1 MKYLVTGGAGF
12 IGSNLVDY
20 LCQLGHEVIVIDDLS
35 SGKKE
40 YINPKA
46 KFYKKDISSMRRESD
61 YSLFEGV
68 SVVFHLAAKA
78 EVDPSIKN
86 PLPFHDVNINGTLN
100 VLMACREKK
109 VKRIVYSASSSCYGN
124 PTQIPTTEQA
134 EINPMSPYALQKL
147 TGEEYCKLFS
157 KLYDLESVCLRYFNV
172 YGPRQRDEGA
182 YSLVTGIFMRQHD
195 NGESLTVTGDGE
207 QKRDFVSVQDVVEAN
222 VLASQSDKV
231 GKGESINIG
240 NGEAITI
247 NELAKSISDD
257 IVYVEKR
264 YEPDITLANISKAKK
279 LLKWNPMV
287 SFKTWITNYRR
298 EHEQTI

>member
-20 LCQLGHEVIVIDDLS
+20 LCRIGHEVIVIDNLS

-40 YINPKA
+40 YINPNA
-46 KFYKKDISSMRRESD
+46 KFYQRDLSVRD
-61 YSLFEGV
+61 YDDLFEGV

-78 EVDPSIKN
+78 EVDPSIEN
-86 PLPFHDVNINGTLN
+86 PLPFHNTNINGTLN
-100 VLMACREKK
+100 VLMACREYK
-109 VKRIVYSASSSCYGN
+109 VKRIVYSASSSCYGT
-124 PTQIPTTEQA
+124 PTEIPTTEQA

-157 KLYDLESVCLRYFNV
+157 KLYGLESVCLRYFNV

-182 YSLVTGIFMRQHD
+182 YSLVTGIFMRQHN

-207 QKRDFVSVQDVVEAN
+207 QKRDFVSVHDVVEAN
-222 VLASQSDKV
+222 VLASYSDKV
-231 GKGESINIG
+231 GQGESINIG

-264 YEPDITLANISKAKK
+264 YEPDITLADISKAKK
-279 LLKWNPMV
+279 LLKWKPIV
-287 SFKTWITNYRR
+287 SFKAWITDYRR
-298 EHEQTI
+298 KNEHRI